1 MRGIHQNPVLHHH
14 RHGWANHRSPPTTIR
29 RGTSSNMRTSAPS
42 LTAAGL
48 QGEGPAGGRRDRTRR
63 GAVRLH
69 LHYEDSWRH
78 DVIVEEVRD
87 GDSQH
92 APADPDLLLL
102 LRPRPDH
109 GPGPV
114 LGRGR
119 VPVGVEGAFTC
130 EAIRAGI
137 LSVARGQWE
146 ESDSIGLDRVQ
157 GSSPRGSERNSSP
170 SRTPLRTSPS
180 RTSAML
186 SRTRSPRVMR

>member
-1 MRGIHQNPVLHHH
+1 MYI
-14 RHGWANHRSPPTTIR
+14 S
-29 RGTSSNMRTSAPS
+29 
-42 LTAAGL
+42 
-48 QGEGPAGGRRDRTRR
+48 E
-63 GAVRLH
+63 VR
-69 LHYEDSWRH
+69 Y
-78 DVIVEEVRD
+78 DVIVEQVRD

-119 VPVGVEGAFTC
+119 VPVGVEWAFTC

-137 LSVARGQWE
+137 LSVARGQQWE
-146 ESDSIGLDRVQ
+146 ESDSIGLHRVQ
-157 GSSPRGSERNSSP
+157 GSSPRGSERNSHP
-170 SRTPLRTSPS
+170 SRAPVHTSPS